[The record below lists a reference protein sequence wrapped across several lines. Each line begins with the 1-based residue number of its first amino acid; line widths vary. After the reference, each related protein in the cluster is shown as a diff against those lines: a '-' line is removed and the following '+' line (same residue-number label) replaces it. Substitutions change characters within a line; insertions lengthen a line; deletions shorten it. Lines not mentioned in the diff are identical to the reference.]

1 MEKQLTIFDVNHP
14 LNRRLQLAK
23 EGGLYFGTP
32 RLVMMPMCKEDAPRV
47 FQWTSDGEVTRYMR
61 YDTYTDVSQ
70 AEEWLTSPQQQRD
83 NFGIFL
89 KDGELIGC
97 ISCHLDIV
105 DKKYKEIG
113 YTLNRHF
120 WGNGYCTEA
129 TFATIA
135 YFAEKGTCRFLA
147 RHDVRNTPSQRVIE
161 KCGFNYVSGG
171 NQQSYDGK
179 RTFLCREYL
188 LDVTLH
194 RMDLHDA
201 PFRAIQSGEKTVEM
215 RLYDEKRQQVKE
227 GNYIC
232 FQNRSSGK
240 KIVTV
245 VEKLHIFPSFEQLYA
260 NMDLLKCGYTADT
273 VPTASP
279 KDMDVYYSP
288 EKQQNYSV
296 VGIELRLVAV
306 L

>member
-23 EGGLYFGTP
+23 EGGLYFETP

-70 AEEWLTSPQQQRD
+70 AEEWLTSPQQQQD

-171 NQQSYDGK
+171 NQQSFDGK

-201 PFRAIQSGEKTVEM
+201 PFRAIQSGKKTW
-215 RLYDEKRQQVKE
+215 
-227 GNYIC
+227 
-232 FQNRSSGK
+232 
-240 KIVTV
+240 
-245 VEKLHIFPSFEQLYA
+245 
-260 NMDLLKCGYTADT
+260 KCGCTT
-273 VPTASP
+273 KNAS
-279 KDMDVYYSP
+279 
-288 EKQQNYSV
+288 
-296 VGIELRLVAV
+296 RLKRETTFAFKTGQVAKK
-306 L
+306 